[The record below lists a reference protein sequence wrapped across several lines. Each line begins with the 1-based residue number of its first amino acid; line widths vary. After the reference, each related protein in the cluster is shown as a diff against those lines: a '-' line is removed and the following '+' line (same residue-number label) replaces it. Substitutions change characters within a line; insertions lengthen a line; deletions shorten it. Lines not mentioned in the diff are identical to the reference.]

1 MSKFKKGDNALFVT
15 PHGLTPVIVISTTG
29 ENLQPPYRDKY
40 PIAAVSS
47 AGDVY
52 NFTSEGRM
60 NVTDALPRLFPIPS
74 ELAPELASDPAPEV
88 ETSFILSEVIKD
100 LKQREQVGIKKY
112 GTTVDRP
119 DFNPE
124 KWMQNLYEEVLDT
137 AVYARAFL
145 EAIRKGVS

>member
-60 NVTDALPRLFPIPS
+60 NVTDALPRLFSIPS
-74 ELAPELASDPAPEV
+74 ELAPDVAPEPTPEV
-88 ETSFILSEVIKD
+88 ELPSFIVSEVIND
-100 LKQREQVGIKKY
+100 LLRREEVGLKKY
-112 GTTVDRP
+112 GTTVDRG
-119 DFNPE
+119 DLSR
-124 KWMQNLYEEVLDT
+124 KQWMQHFYEELLDG
-137 AVYARAFL
+137 AVYARKFL
-145 EAIRKGVS
+145 QDLPE

>member
-1 MSKFKKGDNALFVT
+1 MNNFKVWQRALFVT
-15 PHGLTPVIVISTTG
+15 PNGLIPVTVISTTG
-29 ENLQPPYRDKY
+29 ENLEPPYRDKY
-40 PIAAVSS
+40 PIAAVS
-47 AGDVY
+47 ARGDFY
-52 NFTSEGRM
+52 NFTPEGRM
-60 NVTDALPRLFPIPS
+60 NVTDALPRLFQPPS
-74 ELAPELASDPAPEV
+74 DVAPEPTPEV
-88 ETSFILSEVIKD
+88 ELPSFIVSEVIND
-100 LKQREQVGIKKY
+100 LLRREEVGLKKY

>member
-29 ENLQPPYRDKY
+29 ENLQPPYSEKY

-60 NVTDALPRLFPIPS
+60 NVTDALPRLFPLPPDV
-74 ELAPELASDPAPEV
+74 APAPDP

-100 LKQREQVGIKKY
+100 LKSREQVGIKKY

>member
-1 MSKFKKGDNALFVT
+1 MSNFKKSDLCLFVT
-15 PHGLTPVIVISTTG
+15 ADKLVPLIVISTTG
-29 ENLQPPYRDKY
+29 ENLQPPYSDKY

-74 ELAPELASDPAPEV
+74 ELAPAPDP

-100 LKQREQVGIKKY
+100 LKSREQVGIKKY

>member
-1 MSKFKKGDNALFVT
+1 MINFKKSDLCLFVT
-15 PHGLTPVIVISTTG
+15 ADKLVPLIVISTTG
-29 ENLQPPYRDKY
+29 ENLQPHYRDKY

-60 NVTDALPRLFPIPS
+60 LVTDALPRLFPIPS
-74 ELAPELASDPAPEV
+74 DVAPEPTPEV
-88 ETSFILSEVIKD
+88 ELPSFIVSEVIND
-100 LKQREQVGIKKY
+100 LLRREEVGLKKY

>member
-60 NVTDALPRLFPIPS
+60 NVTDALPRLFPLPPDV
-74 ELAPELASDPAPEV
+74 APEPTPEV
-88 ETSFILSEVIKD
+88 ELPSFIVSEVIND
-100 LKQREQVGIKKY
+100 LLRREEVGLKKY
-112 GTTVDRP
+112 GTTVDRG
-119 DFNPE
+119 DLSG
-124 KWMQNLYEEVLDT
+124 KQWMQHFYEELLDG
-137 AVYARAFL
+137 AVYARKFL
-145 EAIRKGVS
+145 QDMRK

>member
-29 ENLQPPYRDKY
+29 ENLQPPYSEKY

-52 NFTSEGRM
+52 NFTPEGRM
-60 NVTDALPRLFPIPS
+60 NVTDALPRLFHAKSSPVPDQ
-74 ELAPELASDPAPEV
+74 EPAPDP